1 MATYEY
7 NIAGIKCNSCVD
19 KIKDELLKIEGIK
32 QAIVQLSTPQATI
45 AMERYI
51 SINQLQAALNKA
63 GDYTIVVANENI
75 QHATGNSKL
84 VTWIKTYKPILLIGA
99 YIIAVSLIIEIDKDK
114 FEVENWMCN
123 FMSGFFLVFSFFK
136 LLDLKGFADTYV
148 TYDIVAKQWYSWSYI
163 YVFIELG
170 LAIAYLMKFNLWIVN
185 IITLIIMSLSIVGV
199 IESILNKRKI
209 KCACLGTVF
218 NLPVGTFTI
227 IENAFM
233 IAMSAGMLLVK
244 FLLN

>member
-7 NIAGIKCNSCVD
+7 NIAGIKCNSCED
-19 KIKDELLKIEGIK
+19 KIKNELLKIEGIK
-32 QAIVQLSTPQATI
+32 QTIVQLATPQATI
-45 AMERYI
+45 TMQKYI

-136 LLDLKGFADTYV
+136 LLDLKGFADTYA

-170 LAIAYLMKFNLWIVN
+170 LAIAYLMKFNLWIIN

-227 IENAFM
+227 IENALM